1 MKIYHNGTNGIVDN
15 DTGKLLLL
23 SNDIWLK
30 DGDDGDVHANFGH
43 DAGPEFY
50 YNNNERIKVTEAGA
64 NIITESDTNL
74 NVILGQTGTGDAL
87 VYLDASNGDA
97 AGGDSAYLKM
107 SDGSSGGTFT
117 IANMQSG
124 GINFNVGSGGG
135 GVGQAVRI
143 DNSGRVAIGTTT
155 EGHASA
161 DDLTIAGASDVGIT
175 VRSGD
180 DDNGSLFFSDGT
192 SGAAEYRGY
201 VQYNHNTNALALA
214 SNAVTALTLDSSQN
228 ATFAGTVSDADG
240 DVRTIKIATKT
251 SGYTLTADDTGRVI
265 YISTG
270 GVTNN
275 NSVMSG
281 NEVVTIINNSGSDQT
296 ITQGSGM
303 TMYNT
308 ADASTGN
315 RTLAGRGMATIY
327 FEGQDTGYISGSGLS

>member
-1 MKIYHNGTNGIVDN
+1 MAYFTQDGAVDLYFNGTKRVSTTSVGINVVGNVDCDSLNNAGISTFGSNVSIAGGLSFPDHTSGTTGMGIWGTGSDMKIYHNGTNGIVDN

-30 DGDDGDVHANFGH
+30 DGDDGDVHAKFVH

-97 AGGDSAYLKM
+97 AGGDYAYLKM

-175 VRSGD
+175 VR
-180 DDNGSLFFSDGT
+180 
-192 SGAAEYRGY
+192 
-201 VQYNHNTNALALA
+201 
-214 SNAVTALTLDSSQN
+214 
-228 ATFAGTVSDADG
+228 
-240 DVRTIKIATKT
+240 
-251 SGYTLTADDTGRVI
+251 
-265 YISTG
+265 
-270 GVTNN
+270 
-275 NSVMSG
+275 
-281 NEVVTIINNSGSDQT
+281 
-296 ITQGSGM
+296 
-303 TMYNT
+303 
-308 ADASTGN
+308 
-315 RTLAGRGMATIY
+315 
-327 FEGQDTGYISGSGLS
+327 